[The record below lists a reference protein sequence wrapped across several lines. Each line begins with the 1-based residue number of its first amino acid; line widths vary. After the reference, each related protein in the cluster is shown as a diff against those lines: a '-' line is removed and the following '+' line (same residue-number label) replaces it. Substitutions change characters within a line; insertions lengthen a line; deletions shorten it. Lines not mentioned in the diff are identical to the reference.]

1 MFCFSR
7 RELSDKIEGTDR
19 KSENEHMRI
28 VIKKFTEL
36 TTEELYQILKLRSD
50 VFIVEQ
56 QCPYPDCDD
65 RDRNAHHLFV
75 EKNGHIWGC
84 LRILDKGQEFDEIS
98 IGRVAVHYEYRG
110 IGLARHMMKK
120 ALFFITNYLDKD
132 VVKIA
137 AQLYLEGFY
146 ESLGFKRISD
156 KYLQDGIA
164 HVDMIYFM
172 MDAGEDQ
179 SSAEEEPVMEPPTG
193 SLI

>member
-1 MFCFSR
+1 
-7 RELSDKIEGTDR
+7 
-19 KSENEHMRI
+19 MRI

-56 QCPYPDCDD
+56 QCAYPDCDD
-65 RDRNAHHLFV
+65 RDRKAHHLFV
-75 EKNGHIWGC
+75 EKNGNIWGC
-84 LRILDKGQEFDEIS
+84 LRILDKGEEFDEIS

-156 KYLQDGIA
+156 KYLMDGIA
-164 HVDMIYFM
+164 HVDMIYFFITET
-172 MDAGEDQ
+172 AED
-179 SSAEEEPVMEPPTG
+179 EEETEESQEIEEPNSRGIIT
-193 SLI
+193 L